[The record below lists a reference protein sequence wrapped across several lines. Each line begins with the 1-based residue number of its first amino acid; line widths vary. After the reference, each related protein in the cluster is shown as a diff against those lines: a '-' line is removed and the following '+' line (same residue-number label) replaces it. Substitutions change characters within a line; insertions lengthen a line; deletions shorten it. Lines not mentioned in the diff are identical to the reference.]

1 MTNKYLR
8 FCRDMLGP
16 DVDQVERLRTIRLRD
31 IQVYMRWLLDTSN
44 MQRLGS
50 MKSRMKGWLMMYRDE
65 VGHPLDVHMVFQMNT
80 VSSLQVFV
88 FVDSSS

>member
-8 FCRDMLGP
+8 FCRDILGP

-44 MQRLGS
+44 MQRLGA
-50 MKSRMKGWLMMYRDE
+50 MESRMKGWLMMYRDE
-65 VGHPLDVHMVFQMNT
+65 VGHPLDVHMRFQMNT

-88 FVDSSS
+88 FVNYSS